1 MTHMRR
7 VVGLVVL
14 SAFAAGSGLGAKC
27 FLSCV
32 TVDRTAPAGCHEE
45 SASGPAVAGAE
56 SCPVDLLAAA
66 PSAKRADVV
75 SQTYSGAA
83 EIAFHN
89 FAFGPAPVAGRAFGR
104 LHGPPLTAFLI
115 PLRL

>member
-75 SQTYSGAA
+75 SQSYAGVV
-83 EIAFHN
+83 EVAFHG
-89 FAFGPAPVAGRAFGR
+89 FALGPTSATNQASDRP
-104 LHGPPLTAFLI
+104 HGPPLTAFLI